1 MPRRTGETRI
11 LIVEDEEVV
20 ADTLGQILSAHGYE
34 VRVVYSAEAAMATVS
49 TWIPNLCILDVML
62 PKMNGIDFAVLL
74 NGDLPDCRVILF
86 SGQPNVEQ
94 LLQKASAEGHHFEI
108 LAKPIHPTTMLNVIS
123 NLLCPGGPAPC
134 TLT

>member
-1 MPRRTGETRI
+1 MPQRKGDTKI
-11 LIVEDEEVV
+11 LIVEDEQVV

-34 VRVVYSAEAAMATVS
+34 VHVAYSAEDAMATVS
-49 TWIPNLCILDVML
+49 SWIPNLCILDVML

-74 NGDLPDCRVILF
+74 NRDLPDCKVILF

-94 LLQKASAEGHHFEI
+94 LLQKASADGHHFEI

-123 NLLCPGGPAPC
+123 NLLCPGDPAPC
-134 TLT
+134 PSI